1 MKPVGI
7 FQDNEPFP
15 PSAGCLVSHGVVAI
29 SNGSLKAGVRDARR
43 PIFAIRQLDDSEDA
57 VLVLSSIK
65 LVSVTLIT
73 DLLQA
78 LNFVFERMLSA
89 VDAGNALFRYSFLT
103 MMRFTIVDVW
113 PKWNATKMPV
123 QVV

>member
-1 MKPVGI
+1 M
-7 FQDNEPFP
+7 
-15 PSAGCLVSHGVVAI
+15 HG
-29 SNGSLKAGVRDARR
+29 GQY
-43 PIFAIRQLDDSEDA
+43 FAIRQLDNSEDA